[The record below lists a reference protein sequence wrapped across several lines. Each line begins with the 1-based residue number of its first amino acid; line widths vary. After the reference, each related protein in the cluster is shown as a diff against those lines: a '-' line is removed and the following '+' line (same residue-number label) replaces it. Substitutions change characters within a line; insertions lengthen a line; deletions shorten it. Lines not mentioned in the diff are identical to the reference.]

1 MKLSNLLIGLNYQK
15 INYIDVEIEKLSIS
29 TTDLAP
35 NTLYFCIRGQNTDG
49 HELASVAIAHG
60 AVALVVDR
68 KLDYDVPQILVEDV
82 RQTVG
87 ILAGRFFK
95 QPRDKFKLIGVTGT
109 NGKTTTTY
117 MLKSILETAGYK
129 VGLIGTICNMIG
141 EQKFPAHL
149 TTPDPI
155 ELHKIFLQ
163 MADAGV
169 DYVVMEVSAHAIA
182 LNKMAGVICDVG
194 ILTNITQDHL
204 DFFHTFENYRDTKLA
219 FLDKKYCTQAVANID
234 DNNICEYV
242 INNPQKNV
250 ITFGLNDPCEVFAT
264 NIKYSMLG
272 TTYFVNL
279 DDNVLP
285 INTRLI
291 GEFNVYNALGAATAC
306 LCLNIEPRT
315 ITAGLSSC
323 DFVPGRCNIIE
334 LKNGAYAVIDY
345 AHTPDGL
352 KNILQ
357 SVRAICNGKLY
368 SLFGCGGNRD
378 STKRSIMGQVSAEM
392 ADFTIITSDNPRLE
406 DPDAIIKQVEEGVI
420 AKGGQHICIQNR
432 KEAILYS
439 IDKLNRGDVLII
451 AGKGAE
457 DYMDIGGKKISYSD
471 FAVLDSVKK

>member
-219 FLDKKYCTQAVANID
+219 FLNKKYCTQAVANID
-234 DNNICEYV
+234 DNNICELIMQDITTAADKLIENANASGGYDNITV
-242 INNPQKNV
+242 IIITHNTAIAPMADKIIQFKN
-250 ITFGLNDPCEVFAT
+250 
-264 NIKYSMLG
+264 
-272 TTYFVNL
+272 
-279 DDNVLP
+279 
-285 INTRLI
+285 
-291 GEFNVYNALGAATAC
+291 
-306 LCLNIEPRT
+306 
-315 ITAGLSSC
+315 
-323 DFVPGRCNIIE
+323 GRAENIII
-334 LKNGAYAVIDY
+334 N
-345 AHTPDGL
+345 
-352 KNILQ
+352 
-357 SVRAICNGKLY
+357 
-368 SLFGCGGNRD
+368 
-378 STKRSIMGQVSAEM
+378 
-392 ADFTIITSDNPRLE
+392 
-406 DPDAIIKQVEEGVI
+406 
-420 AKGGQHICIQNR
+420 
-432 KEAILYS
+432 KEPKS
-439 IDKLNRGDVLII
+439 ID
-451 AGKGAE
+451 
-457 DYMDIGGKKISYSD
+457 DIEW
-471 FAVLDSVKK
+471 